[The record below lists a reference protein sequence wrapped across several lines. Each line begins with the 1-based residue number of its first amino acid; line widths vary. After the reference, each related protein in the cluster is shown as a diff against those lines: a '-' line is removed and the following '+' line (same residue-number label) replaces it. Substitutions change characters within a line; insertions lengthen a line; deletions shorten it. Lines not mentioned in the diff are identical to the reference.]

1 MPSKKTT
8 NGPRVILHTQV
19 TGRVA
24 EWLVQMKDEGYV
36 TSYTD
41 AVHQGLILLH
51 QKFMGLAEERPTTER
66 EQTS

>member
-24 EWLVQMKDEGYV
+24 AWLVEMKDEGYV

-41 AVHQGLILLH
+41 AIHQGLILLR
-51 QKFMGLAEERPTTER
+51 QKFMALAEERPAR
-66 EQTS
+66 EGEQSS